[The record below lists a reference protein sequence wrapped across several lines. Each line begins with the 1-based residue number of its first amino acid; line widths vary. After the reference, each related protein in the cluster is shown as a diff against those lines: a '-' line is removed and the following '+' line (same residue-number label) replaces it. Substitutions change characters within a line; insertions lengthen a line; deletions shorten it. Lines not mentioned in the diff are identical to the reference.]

1 MIKEICSL
9 SPGKTGNL
17 QTYQL
22 PILYKELMSVVY
34 KKEQK
39 VITKTSEG
47 I

>member
-1 MIKEICSL
+1 MFFESRKDREFID
-9 SPGKTGNL
+9 
-17 QTYQL
+17 YQL